1 MISEE
6 EGVKGDDEGE
16 YDDLIKAY
24 STEDV
29 DSN

>member
-16 YDDLIKAY
+16 YDELINAY
-24 STEDV
+24 SAEDA